1 MKVGRGGGA
10 GPEGAGGAGM
20 PDPASSPQPAIQT
33 LDPFIVTQ
41 GTTPATVTL
50 KGINFVRRS
59 TVQFK
64 GKAVPTQVVSPTELR
79 FTLDADA
86 LRTAGRFGF
95 VVVNPAPIAPL
106 YTTGMWGNGTSNV
119 AHLIVNYK
127 Y

>member
-1 MKVGRGGGA
+1 V
-10 GPEGAGGAGM
+10 

-41 GTTPATVTL
+41 GITPATVTL

-59 TVQFK
+59 TVQFR
-64 GKAVPTQVVSPTELR
+64 GKPVPTQVVSPTEIR
-79 FTLDADA
+79 FTLDAES
-86 LRTAGRFGF
+86 LRAAGRFDL
-95 VVVNPAPIAPL
+95 VVMNPAPVAPL
-106 YTTGMWGNGTSNV
+106 FTKGMWGNGTSNV